1 MDFTKY
7 YEAREKIIEIMG
19 KDLLGPL
26 SEEEVIFGDRPLE
39 YYVVGK
45 LYPIDSETADMF
57 QSSAE
62 DCGELDSEAGVSLS
76 NSKNPSSFGISISLN
91 NSS

>member
-26 SEEEVIFGDRPLE
+26 AENEVIFGDRPLE
-39 YYVVGK
+39 YYVGIEDVAVV
-45 LYPIDSETADMF
+45 LAQLVAF
-57 QSSAE
+57 QSDAALV
-62 DCGELDSEAGVSLS
+62 DFHDGELCILVEPLRVVIGV
-76 NSKNPSSFGISISLN
+76 
-91 NSS
+91 